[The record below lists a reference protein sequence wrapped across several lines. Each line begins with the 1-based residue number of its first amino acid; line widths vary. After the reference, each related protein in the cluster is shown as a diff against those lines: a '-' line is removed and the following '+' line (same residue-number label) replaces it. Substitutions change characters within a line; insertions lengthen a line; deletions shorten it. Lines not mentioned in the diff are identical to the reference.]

1 MPIIPY
7 SLLNCAFYL
16 YKDKADALAGE
27 DAGGTGFF
35 LSLRTADGLGHHY
48 GVTNYHVAVKGGYS
62 CVRINTVN
70 GVEAF
75 EFGPE
80 EWLFEPGKDD
90 IAVVQ
95 LDIRQQ
101 GHIATFIGD
110 NLLLHPPAAA
120 EERIG
125 PGDDVFMVG
134 RFVDLDAKQTNIPA
148 VRFGNISTLPVP
160 VVQPNGYTGLC
171 YCVDMHS
178 RTGYSGSPVFIYR
191 TPGNTLEWAMTG
203 GPVQLG
209 GKSVLALLG
218 IHCGQFPE
226 ELAIKRKNKKI
237 SKESALSEK
246 AYEEYIEGMSGMTC
260 VIPAWRISDLLSR
273 EDLTEQRK
281 KVEAMREKNSGATP
295 ARPDAEPSSAE
306 PATPKRDVREI

>member
-16 YKDKADALAGE
+16 YKDKADALAGT

-35 LSLRTADGLGHHY
+35 LALPTPDGLGHHY
-48 GVTNYHVAVKGGYS
+48 GITNYHVAVSGGYS
-62 CVRINTVN
+62 CIRINRVS
-70 GVEAF
+70 GLEVI
-75 EFGPE
+75 EFGPDD
-80 EWLFEPGKDD
+80 WFFEPGKDD
-90 IAVVQ
+90 VAVVP

-101 GHIATFIGD
+101 GQIATFIGE

-134 RFVDLDAKQTNIPA
+134 RFVDLDARQTNIPA

-160 VVQPNGYTGLC
+160 LEQPNGYKGLC

-178 RTGYSGSPVFIYR
+178 RTGYSGSPVFVYR

-203 GPVQLG
+203 GPIQI
-209 GKSVLALLG
+209 GKSVLAILG

-226 ELAIKRKNKKI
+226 ELPIKKKQKKV
-237 SKESALSEK
+237 SKEAALSEK

-260 VIPAWRISDLLSR
+260 VIPAWRIGELLHR
-273 EDLTEQRK
+273 EDLVEQRK
-281 KVEAMREKNSGATP
+281 RVEATR
-295 ARPDAEPSSAE
+295 AENAGELNGPG
-306 PATPKRDVREI
+306 